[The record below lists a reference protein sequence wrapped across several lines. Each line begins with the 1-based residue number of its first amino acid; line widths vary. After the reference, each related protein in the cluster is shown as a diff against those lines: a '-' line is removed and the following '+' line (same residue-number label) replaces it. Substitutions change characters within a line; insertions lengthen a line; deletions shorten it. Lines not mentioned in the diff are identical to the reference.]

1 MPPPPEAPK
10 QLRRQQ
16 LAFAAHLRDPAGAPA
31 PAGIEERRLAVYRDL
46 FYRNIESLLAG
57 NFPVLRRLLADADWH
72 RLVRA
77 FYREHRA
84 TTPLFPEIGREF
96 MRYVEARQQ
105 RGDADPAIDLPFLME
120 LVHYEWVEL
129 ALALDES
136 DIESIAHVRDG
147 DLLDAVPVP
156 SPLAWPLAYRWP
168 VHRLS
173 PEFQPTAP
181 PPAPTFLLVV
191 RDRADAVRF
200 KEIGAAA
207 YQLVQRVHAN
217 RERTGRELLEA
228 MAAEAGQDPARFV
241 DEGAGLL
248 DQLRERDAILGT
260 RASVPATARSPRR
273 DDDDPV
279 KARR

>member
-1 MPPPPEAPK
+1 MPPPPEASAR
-10 QLRRQQ
+10 LRRQQ
-16 LAFAAHLRDPAGAPA
+16 LAFAAHLRDPAGTPA
-31 PAGIEERRLAVYRDL
+31 PEGIEDRRLAIYRDL

-57 NFPVLRRLLADADWH
+57 NFPVLRRLLVDADWH

-105 RGDADPAIDLPFLME
+105 RGDADPAIDLPFLLE

-129 ALALDES
+129 ALSLDES
-136 DIESIAHVRDG
+136 DPGAIAHDRGG
-147 DLLDAVPVP
+147 DLLEGVPVP

-173 PEFQPTAP
+173 PQFQPLEP

-191 RDRADAVRF
+191 RDRSETVRF

-207 YQLVQRVHAN
+207 FQLMQRLHAN
-217 RERTGRELLEA
+217 DGRSGRGVLEA
-228 MAAEAGQDPARFV
+228 MASEAGQDPARFV
-241 DEGAGLL
+241 AEGAGLL
-248 DQLRERDAILGT
+248 QQLRDRDAILGT
-260 RASVPATARSPRR
+260 RA
-273 DDDDPV
+273 
-279 KARR
+279 